1 MNPGLIKNLNVRARN
16 VAFGKR
22 IPAHKAIKIMRVR
35 GASKGE
41 AEQIV
46 AGKKQVRLIFSRE
59 NPNAGRRVRKLEIA
73 SVFGRPLGGVVSAER
88 RRKTLDKK

>member
-1 MNPGLIKNLNVRARN
+1 MKPSLIKTLNVRARN
-16 VAFGKR
+16 IAVGKKV
-22 IPAHKAIKIMRVR
+22 PVPKAIKIMQAR

-46 AGKKQVRLIFSRE
+46 AGRKNVRLIFSRE
-59 NPNAGRRVRKLEIA
+59 NPNSGRRVRKLEIA

-88 RRKTLDKK
+88 RRKVLDKR